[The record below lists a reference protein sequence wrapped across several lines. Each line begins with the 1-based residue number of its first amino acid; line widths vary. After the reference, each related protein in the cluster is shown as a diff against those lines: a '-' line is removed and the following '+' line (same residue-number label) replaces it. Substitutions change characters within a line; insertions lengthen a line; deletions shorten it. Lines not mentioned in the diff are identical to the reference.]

1 MNPKGIAKLR
11 KSASDFDAISQ
22 KLFDLA
28 NKLNEQP
35 NYNIYS
41 TLDSINRQAETAT
54 MDIRN
59 AIGRVA
65 PEVRQ
70 SYNDGSNEALG
81 ISIAECNSWI
91 KITLPGIVP
100 HRNVRDNGAFLTR
113 PMRNALIQ
121 YQRQHPMERF
131 RECAICIVHQ
141 YDEALGVKRIH
152 DYDNVETKR
161 YLDVIESVFLTNDT
175 GLLCTVLQAT
185 QIGDRDATFF
195 YLMPPFRLKEWV
207 ENSGLWDT

>member
-1 MNPKGIAKLR
+1 MNPKGIIKLR
-11 KSASDFDAISQ
+11 ESASNFDAVSQ
-22 KLFDLA
+22 KLFNLA
-28 NKLNEQP
+28 NKLEEQP
-35 NYNIYS
+35 EYNIYS
-41 TLDSINRQAETAT
+41 ALDSINRQAETAT
-54 MDIRN
+54 VDIRN

-70 SYNDGSNEALG
+70 SYHDGTNDALS
-81 ISIAECNSWI
+81 ISITESNSWI

-100 HRNVRDNGAFLTR
+100 HRKARDNAAFLTR

-131 RECAICIVHQ
+131 RDCAICIVHQ
-141 YDEALGVKRIH
+141 YDEALGAKRIH

-175 GLLCTVLQAT
+175 GLLCTILQTT

-207 ENSGLWDT
+207 ENNSLRDT